1 MMAKKYNPVKVITG
15 VVRLLN
21 ANIWE
26 PLEVPDRGSIY
37 TATILNPK
45 NDSKT
50 VLGINTAIQ
59 GAFAVGRLA
68 RKGHVGRNPMQNYPL
83 HDGDDGSLPTVF
95 NGCYYINAASLTAP
109 QILDHQ
115 LNPVTDA
122 STVGSGC
129 LARVSLSFFYIFRP
143 RASRVGCMLGNIQKA
158 RISDSYEA
166 LPDAGFENCLDDYL
180 LIFDKGPG

>member
-37 TATILNPK
+37 TATILIPK

-95 NGCYYINAASLTAP
+95 NGCYYINA
-109 QILDHQ
+109 
-115 LNPVTDA
+115 
-122 STVGSGC
+122 
-129 LARVSLSFFYIFRP
+129 IFRP

>member
-1 MMAKKYNPVKVITG
+1 MANRYNPVKAVTG

-26 PLEVPDRGSIY
+26 PVEVPERGSIY
-37 TATILNPK
+37 TATLLIPK
-45 NDSKT
+45 DDSKT
-50 VLGINTAIQ
+50 VLGINTAVQ
-59 GAFAVGRLA
+59 GAVAEYRRA
-68 RKGHVGRNPMQNYPL
+68 RKGHVGRNPRYAHPL
-83 HDGDDGSLPTVF
+83 HDGDDGSLPAVF
-95 NGCYYINAASLTAP
+95 RGCYYINAASLAAP

-122 STVGSGC
+122 GTVGSGC
-129 LARVSLSFFYIFRP
+129 LARVSLTFFYIFRP
-143 RASRVGCMLGNIQKA
+143 KVFRVGCMLGNIQKV

-166 LPDAGFENCLDDYL
+166 LPDVNFENCLDEYL